1 MKIRTFTQR
10 DYIKANRRASR
21 LAEIENHQRP
31 VSIAGVHKSKKV
43 YDRKRNKAEMKKALP
58 GVRILADMKTVDTGA
73 MEVEMAAKAGAEEAP
88 AKKPAGKPAKK
99 TAKKTAA
106 KSAKKPA
113 KKTRAAAAKT
123 KAAKKA
129 G

>member
-43 YDRKRNKAEMKKALP
+43 YDRKRDKAEMKKALP
-58 GVRILADMKTVDTGA
+58 YLFLWSLCECFQYTIGFSKTLPILY
-73 MEVEMAAKAGAEEAP
+73 
-88 AKKPAGKPAKK
+88 
-99 TAKKTAA
+99 
-106 KSAKKPA
+106 S
-113 KKTRAAAAKT
+113 TRYIYNYQVIN
-123 KAAKKA
+123 
-129 G
+129 

>member
-58 GVRILADMKTVDTGA
+58 YLFLWGLCECFRDTIDSVKRSPSYILPGIFTIIK
-73 MEVEMAAKAGAEEAP
+73 
-88 AKKPAGKPAKK
+88 
-99 TAKKTAA
+99 
-106 KSAKKPA
+106 
-113 KKTRAAAAKT
+113 
-123 KAAKKA
+123 
-129 G
+129 